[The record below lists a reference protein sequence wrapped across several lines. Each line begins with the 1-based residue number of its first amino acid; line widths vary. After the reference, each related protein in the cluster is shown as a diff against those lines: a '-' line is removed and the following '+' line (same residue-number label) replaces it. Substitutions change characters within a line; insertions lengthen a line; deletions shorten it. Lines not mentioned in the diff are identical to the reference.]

1 MDSID
6 GLARCS
12 SVAGDGR
19 DGYGCLAYWLPAKDS
34 PDDRFLVLLVEQ
46 CALDHL
52 GLAHAGLGNGDTPD
66 NPCRHEYQRRQQ
78 E

>member
-1 MDSID
+1 MD
-6 GLARCS
+6 
-12 SVAGDGR
+12 
-19 DGYGCLAYWLPAKDS
+19 WLDALQWPAMIVTIMAAWL
-34 PDDRFLVLLVEQ
+34 LVLLVEQ

-52 GLAHAGLGNGDTPD
+52 GLAHAGLGHGDTPG